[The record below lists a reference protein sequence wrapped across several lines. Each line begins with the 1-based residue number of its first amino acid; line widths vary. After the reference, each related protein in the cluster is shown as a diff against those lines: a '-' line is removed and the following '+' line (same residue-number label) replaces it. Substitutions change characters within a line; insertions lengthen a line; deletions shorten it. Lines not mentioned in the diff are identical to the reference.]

1 MTGAHRRMYEDR
13 VRSAVKSVRWLL
25 VSLVAGAIA
34 IVGVLVYLLA
44 THPKYLPIVAITMQ
58 GIVAVELAR
67 RLAVKVLRN
76 RTPSPVVLAD
86 WIGDGAFVIGWVAI
100 ALLTIGREQGW
111 MHGAFEY
118 AMGGIDGLFAVG
130 MPVYWWRGQRRVV
143 LALTARSVAGRWPW
157 VG

>member
-1 MTGAHRRMYEDR
+1 MYEDR

-118 AMGGIDGLFAVG
+118 AMGCSRWACPSTGGAVSGASYWPSLHGLLPG
-130 MPVYWWRGQRRVV
+130 
-143 LALTARSVAGRWPW
+143 AGR
-157 VG
+157 GSASG